1 MSVLDNGKP
10 STHNPT
16 WMRDGVLQNHANLKE
31 LIWNKDSLNHNKV
44 DTYNHRFCLAKMVEI
59 AAA

>member
-44 DTYNHRFCLAKMVEI
+44 DMYTHRF
-59 AAA
+59 